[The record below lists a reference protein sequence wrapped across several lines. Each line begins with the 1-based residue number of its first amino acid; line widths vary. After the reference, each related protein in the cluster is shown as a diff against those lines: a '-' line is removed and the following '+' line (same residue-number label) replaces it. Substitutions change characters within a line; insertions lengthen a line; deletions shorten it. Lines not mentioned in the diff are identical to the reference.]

1 MVNPSIILLKETK
14 IEATRKIYKTTGGIV
29 AISQGASGGIAT
41 IWNEQIWASE
51 VTFETQNWI
60 LTTLKNKDD
69 NNIITMINIYM
80 PNSYKDKLAAWA
92 SLSNLRNTMDL
103 ATCIIEGDLNTHLN
117 QGEKKGGS
125 KVRDPLSENPVDL
138 ISDWDMQDIK
148 PIKGHYTWNN
158 RRAGLQ
164 HIAARL
170 DRFLINSNF
179 LLSPLDISSQILP
192 SAISDHKPIILSF
205 RPSQN
210 LGPLPFRFNQL
221 WLDNSDIPL
230 LVTAAWNAS
239 FSRSPNFVWE
249 SKLKTI
255 KLALK
260 YWAKESYSAPHKEKQ
275 DRLEQLR
282 QIQ

>member
-1 MVNPSIILLKETK
+1 
-14 IEATRKIYKTTGGIV
+14 
-29 AISQGASGGIAT
+29 
-41 IWNEQIWASE
+41 
-51 VTFETQNWI
+51 
-60 LTTLKNKDD
+60 
-69 NNIITMINIYM
+69 MINIYM

-92 SLSNLRNTMDL
+92 SLSNLRNTMYL

-117 QGEKKGGS
+117 QGEKKEGS

-192 SAISDHKPIILSF
+192 SAIFDHKPIILSF

-210 LGPLPFRFNQL
+210 LGPLSFRFNQL
-221 WLDNSDIPL
+221 WLDNSDVPL
-230 LVTAAWNAS
+230 LVTAAWSDS

-249 SKLKTI
+249 I
-255 KLALK
+255 KIKNNQA
-260 YWAKESYSAPHKEKQ
+260 SA
-275 DRLEQLR
+275 
-282 QIQ
+282 